1 MVWSFEMAA
10 NGTPDESHARLSAIV
25 ESSDDAIISKDLDG
39 VITSWNRGA
48 ERIFGY
54 TAPEVI
60 GRSITILIPPERQD
74 EEPGILERVGRGE
87 RIDHYE
93 TVRVR
98 KDGTRLG
105 ISLTVSPIRDDGGR
119 VVGASKIARD
129 ITDRQEAEARAARE
143 QETTARLYDIGQRA
157 ARPGEALAEV
167 LGGILDAAMW
177 IADTSMGVLQL
188 HDDATGRLDPVTY
201 RGCEPDFVDFFAHGD
216 TAACGTA
223 LATRARVIVE
233 DVTTSPLFTGRSSLR
248 AMLDAGVRAVH
259 TTPLLSSTG
268 GVLGMLSTFRATP
281 HRPGERDNQLFDV
294 IARLA
299 SDYLERRRNDAQR
312 EELLRIAEAARE
324 EAERANQAKDEFLA
338 MLGHELRNPL
348 SAVHNALTA
357 AARDPA
363 NRERALEIARR
374 QTRQLGRIVD
384 DLLDVSRVTHGRVPL
399 QRTRLSVADVL
410 QRTVDA
416 ARPAIDERGHR
427 LVLSFAEDLHVDA
440 DAARLEQAVGNLLS
454 NAAKYTD
461 RGGTITVTAERDGDA
476 AVVRVRDDGMGIA
489 PEMLPRVFDL
499 FMQGARSL
507 ARSEGGLGV
516 GLTVVHRIVELHGGT
531 VTALSAG
538 LGTGTEFV
546 MRLPALPPDAPT
558 PFADAGAPIMAHPTG
573 AHVLVVEDNPD
584 AAEGLRMILE
594 VLGHR
599 VSVAHDGTA
608 ALAAVRGE
616 TPDVMLVDIG
626 LPDMDG
632 YEVAKAVRGDPTLR
646 RVALVALTG
655 YGQAEDK
662 AEATRAGFDR
672 HLVKPVDAAT
682 LGDLV
687 GRLARERH
695 GA

>member
-1 MVWSFEMAA
+1 MAA
-10 NGTPDESHARLSAIV
+10 NGTPDESQARLSAIV
-25 ESSDDAIISKDLDG
+25 ESSDDAIISKDLNG

-54 TAPEVI
+54 AAPEVI
-60 GRSITILIPPERQD
+60 GRPITILIPPERQD

-105 ISLTVSPIRDDGGR
+105 ISLTVSPIRDASGR

-177 IADTSMGVLQL
+177 IADTDMGVLQL
-188 HDDATGRLDPVTY
+188 HDDATGRLDPVAH
-201 RGCEPDFVDFFAHGD
+201 RGCEPDFVDFFSHVAPGD
-216 TAACGTA
+216 AAVCGTA
-223 LATRARVIVE
+223 LATRARVIVD
-233 DVTTSPLFTGRSSLR
+233 DVTTSPLFAGQPSRR
-248 AMLDAGVRAVH
+248 VMLDAGVRAVH
-259 TTPLLSSTG
+259 TTPLLSSSG
-268 GVLGMLSTFRATP
+268 GVLGMLSTFGATP
-281 HRPGERDNQLFDV
+281 HRPSERDNQLFDV

-299 SDYLERRRNDAQR
+299 SAYLERRRNDAQR

-348 SAVHNALTA
+348 SAVQNALTA
-357 AARDPA
+357 ATRDPT

-399 QRTRLSVADVL
+399 QRTRLSVAEVV

-427 LVLSFAEDLHVDA
+427 LVLSFTEDLHVDA

-476 AVVRVRDDGMGIA
+476 ALIRVRDDGMGIA

-516 GLTVVHRIVELHGGT
+516 GLTVVRRIVELHGGT
-531 VTALSAG
+531 VTATSDG

-546 MRLPALPPDAPT
+546 IRLPALPPDAPA
-558 PFADAGAPIMAHPTG
+558 PRANAGAPTAAHPTG

-584 AAEGLRMILE
+584 AAESLRMLLE
-594 VLGHR
+594 LLGHR
-599 VSVAHDGTA
+599 VSVAHDGMA

-616 TPDVMLVDIG
+616 APDVMLVDIG
-626 LPDMDG
+626 LPGMDG
-632 YEVAKAVRGDPTLR
+632 YAVAKAVRGDPTSQR
-646 RVALVALTG
+646 IALVALTG

-662 AEATRAGFDR
+662 AEATQAGFDR
-672 HLVKPVDAAT
+672 HLVKPVDAAI
-682 LGDLV
+682 LGELV